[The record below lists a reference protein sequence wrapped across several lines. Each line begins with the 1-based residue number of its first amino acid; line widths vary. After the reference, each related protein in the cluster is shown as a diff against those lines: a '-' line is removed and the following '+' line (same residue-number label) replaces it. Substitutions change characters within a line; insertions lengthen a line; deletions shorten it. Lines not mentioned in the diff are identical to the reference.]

1 MDVKKSMEIAVLLSL
16 SVILNIIESFFPI
29 FNGAIPGL
37 KLGLA
42 NSIVLLIIYLYGFKE
57 AICMSI
63 LRVFLV
69 GMLRT
74 GLFNFSFFFSLT
86 GAILSTITMYIT
98 KKYTKLSIVGVS
110 IIGSIFHTT
119 GQILIAVVLL
129 DNFNLAFYLPILYIC
144 AIPTGIIVGLISKE
158 LVKVFKKRIEN

>member
-1 MDVKKSMEIAVLLSL
+1 MNVKRSMEISVLLAL
-16 SVILNIIESFFPI
+16 SVILNIIESFFPF
-29 FNGAIPGL
+29 FNGSIPGM

-42 NSIVLLIIYLYGFKE
+42 NSIVLLIIYIYGFKE

-69 GMLRT
+69 GILRT
-74 GLFNFSFFFSLT
+74 GLFNFAFFFSLT
-86 GAILSTITMYIT
+86 GALLSTTMMYLA
-98 KKYTKLSIVGVS
+98 KKYTKLSIIGVS

-119 GQILIAVVLL
+119 GQVLIAVILL
-129 DNFNLAFYLPILYIC
+129 DNFNLAYYLPILYLV

-158 LVKVFKKRIEN
+158 LVNVLQKRIEN